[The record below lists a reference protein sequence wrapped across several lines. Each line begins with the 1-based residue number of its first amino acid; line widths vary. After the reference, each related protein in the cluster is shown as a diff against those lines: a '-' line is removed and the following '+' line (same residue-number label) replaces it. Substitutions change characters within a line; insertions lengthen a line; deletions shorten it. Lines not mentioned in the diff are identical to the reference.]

1 MNFILI
7 KLLSLGVQNTIF
19 ILNIFERKSY
29 LYKYMVAFII
39 MLSSLLNVYQL
50 FVMVIC
56 VNKID

>member
-7 KLLSLGVQNTIF
+7 KLLSLGAQNTIF

>member
-29 LYKYMVAFII
+29 LYKYIVGLYNYAFILNKC
-39 MLSSLLNVYQL
+39 LSIVCHGYL
-50 FVMVIC
+50 C
-56 VNKID
+56 K